1 MKKKKIF
8 KNVVGLICAT
18 LIFAFMG
25 IFFSGCKKEDNNE
38 IKLVASCYP
47 IYIMASNIAD
57 GIEGV
62 EVLNMSES
70 HKGCLHNFQ
79 LQSEDLKKIER
90 SSAFIIN
97 GAGMESFLDKVIK
110 ELPNV
115 KIVDSSKGI
124 DLIKDEDCAHEED
137 CEHEYNPHIWLS
149 VSNYIKQVENISDE
163 LSKIDSEHAAK
174 YKENADK
181 YIKKLNVLKGEMSVQ
196 MQDMSGKN
204 IITFH
209 EAFPYFAKE
218 FGINIVDVINSEPGN
233 EPSAKE
239 MAEIMEKIKK
249 YNISALFTEP
259 QYSDSSAK
267 IIAAE
272 TGAKIYTLDPIV
284 TGNGTKDDYI
294 NKMKENIAVLKEALK

>member
-1 MKKKKIF
+1 MKKIKVLKKVF
-8 KNVVGLICAT
+8 S
-18 LIFAFMG
+18 FACLALLFTFMG
-25 IFFSGCKKEDNNE
+25 TFFSGCKKQEDNKV
-38 IKLVASCYP
+38 KLVASCYP
-47 IYIMASNIAD
+47 VYVMALNIAD
-57 GIEGV
+57 GIENV

-79 LQSEDLKKIER
+79 LQSEDLKKIEK

-97 GAGMESFLDKVIK
+97 GAGMESFLDKVVK

-115 KIVDSSKGI
+115 KIVDSSSGI
-124 DLIKDEDCAHEED
+124 DLIKDEDCHHEEE

-149 VSNYIKQVENISDE
+149 VSNYIKQIENICDG
-163 LSKIDSEHAAK
+163 LCKIDSENAEK
-174 YKENADK
+174 YQENADK
-181 YIKKLNVLKGEMSVQ
+181 YIKKLNSLKNEMSSQVSAV
-196 MQDMSGKN
+196 SGKN

-218 FGINIVDVINSEPGN
+218 FGLNIVDVISSEPGS

-239 MAEIMEKIKK
+239 IAEIMEKVKE

-267 IIAAE
+267 VISAE

-284 TGNGTKDDYI
+284 TGDGSKDDYI
-294 NKMKENIAVLKEALK
+294 NKMKENMAVLKEALK